1 MIDLRKQAEELHN
14 NNSDKIQIGIDE
26 IEAQLKTMVQGY
38 SVPLDEAIRSILNRN
53 TPPSTTSTNTTRGAN
68 SKIKIQDINSPGQWV
83 DIQIK
88 LVDLWVPNIESIDQ
102 VGLVGDETGTIK
114 FTKWAKSNLPKLEEG
129 KTYLLKNVVTD
140 EWGGRFSIKL
150 NRTTIIETLDQDIEI
165 GDGSTSVE
173 GALVDIQSGSGLIK
187 RCTTETCTRV
197 LQNGVC
203 AEHGEV
209 TGKSDL
215 RLKAVIDDGVNV
227 HEVILNSTITESLTG
242 IGLAEAESMAIE
254 AVDTSVVLTKM
265 RGNLLGKYYLI
276 HGSKFSRYLIA
287 SEAQVLSD
295 PVDMEA
301 IMIQARSF

>member
-1 MIDLRKQAEELHN
+1 MR
-14 NNSDKIQIGIDE
+14 
-26 IEAQLKTMVQGY
+26 Y
-38 SVPLDEAIRSILNRN
+38 
-53 TPPSTTSTNTTRGAN
+53 TT
-68 SKIKIQDINSPGQWV
+68 Q
-83 DIQIK
+83 K
-88 LVDLWVPNIESIDQ
+88 LL
-102 VGLVGDETGTIK
+102 
-114 FTKWAKSNLPKLEEG
+114 
-129 KTYLLKNVVTD
+129 
-140 EWGGRFSIKL
+140 
-150 NRTTIIETLDQDIEI
+150 ETLDQDIEI
-165 GDGSTSVE
+165 GDGSTSIE

-187 RCTTETCTRV
+187 RCTIETCTRV
-197 LQNGVC
+197 LQNGFC

-209 TGKSDL
+209 PGKSDL

-265 RGNLLGKYYLI
+265 RGSLLGKYYLI